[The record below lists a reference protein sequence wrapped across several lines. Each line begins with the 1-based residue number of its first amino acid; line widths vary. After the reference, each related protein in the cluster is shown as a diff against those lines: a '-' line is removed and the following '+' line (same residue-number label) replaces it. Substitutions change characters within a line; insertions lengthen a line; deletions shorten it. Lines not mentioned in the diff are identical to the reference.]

1 MDITKKN
8 RSADVAEEFT
18 EEAWDEWFIENRAKT
33 SRIKIEE
40 EDPPSSTQESA
51 KNLEGLNISY
61 KVEPKDVP
69 KLPKGNLKG
78 RIFDEWHTT
87 FLAKMSQARI
97 SDIMMDTFVRFLP
110 TSPKYKLFIDK
121 LDYLKNH
128 ILTATINTH
137 ASSFLEPD
145 YMDGLKMY
153 QKLIQVFYGKQL
165 AKDRAVQMSAIWE

>member
-1 MDITKKN
+1 MVYQK
-8 RSADVAEEFT
+8 
-18 EEAWDEWFIENRAKT
+18 
-33 SRIKIEE
+33 SRIKTEE
-40 EDPPSSTQESA
+40 EDPSSSTQESA
-51 KNLEGLNISY
+51 KNFEGLNISY

-78 RIFDEWHTT
+78 RMFDEWHTT

-97 SDIMMDTFVRFLP
+97 SDIMIDTYVRLLP
-110 TSPKYKLFIDK
+110 KSPEYKLFLYK

-153 QKLIQVFYGKQL
+153 QKLVQVFHGKQH
-165 AKDRAVQMSAIWE
+165 AKDRAVQASAIWEEL